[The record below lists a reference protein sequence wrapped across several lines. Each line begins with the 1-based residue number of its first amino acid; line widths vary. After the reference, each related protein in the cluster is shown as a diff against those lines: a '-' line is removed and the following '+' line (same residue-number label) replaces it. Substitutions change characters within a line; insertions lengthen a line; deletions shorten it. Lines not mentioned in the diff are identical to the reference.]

1 MGLQGFFSSM
11 HAFLYRR
18 SSGKIGGTFR
28 GAPCLPLPTT
38 GNKTGRKR
46 TTPVLYMRDGNR
58 LVIVASNSGRKR
70 SPLWWTNLRYDP
82 RAEVQIMGGRWTV
95 KAEKASDSEKDRLW
109 PMLTKM
115 FQPYEGYQKKTKR
128 VIPVVILTP
137 LDASSVEIPGI
148 GIL

>member
-1 MGLQGFFSSM
+1 
-11 HAFLYRR
+11 
-18 SSGKIGGTFR
+18 
-28 GAPCLPLPTT
+28 
-38 GNKTGRKR
+38 
-46 TTPVLYMRDGNR
+46 MRDGNR

-82 RAEVQIMGGRWTV
+82 RAEVQIMGGRWAV

-148 GIL
+148 SIL